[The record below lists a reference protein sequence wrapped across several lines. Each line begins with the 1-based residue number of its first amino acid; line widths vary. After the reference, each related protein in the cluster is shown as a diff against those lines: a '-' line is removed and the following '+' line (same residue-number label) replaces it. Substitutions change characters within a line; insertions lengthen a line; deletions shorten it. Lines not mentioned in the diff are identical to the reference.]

1 VSRFFIDH
9 PIVAQVL
16 AILTMIGGAVMI
28 FRLPI
33 AQFPEI
39 APRQIQTTATY
50 TGADALTV
58 EQSVATPIDEQVNG
72 AKRMIYMQA
81 ISANDGTMTFQV
93 SFDVDSNIDMDQVQV
108 QNRLAQAQ
116 ANLPAAV
123 NAYGLTT
130 IQTAGF
136 PLLVF
141 TMTSPNHTWDQ
152 TFLSNYLAINVQD
165 ELARVPGIGQVR
177 IFGASN
183 YAMRVWVSPATIANM
198 GLTVTDLVNAI
209 AAQNVV
215 NPAGQIGGEPVPPG
229 QQLTYTVR
237 ARGRL
242 MNAEEFGDIVVRA
255 NADGSFVRL
264 KDVAR
269 IELGGE
275 NYNMQAY
282 TNGAPAALFA
292 LYQVPGSNALEVA
305 NRVKSAM
312 ARLAERFPSDMRTDL
327 TLDTTI
333 PVTEGAKEILITLAE
348 AIGLVLLVVFVFL
361 GRRGSRSR
369 PSRCP
374 WSAPSSSSRC
384 SASRSTRSR
393 SSASF
398 WRSDSS
404 WTTRSSSWR
413 PCRRRS
419 TRASRRTTPRSPPW
433 TRWAARSSAS
443 RSCSRVSSSR
453 RASSSASPDRSTG
466 SSLSPSRSPSSSRW

>member
-183 YAMRVWVSPATIANM
+183 YAMRVWVSPATIA
-198 GLTVTDLVNAI
+198 T
-209 AAQNVV
+209 
-215 NPAGQIGGEPVPPG
+215 
-229 QQLTYTVR
+229 
-237 ARGRL
+237 
-242 MNAEEFGDIVVRA
+242 
-255 NADGSFVRL
+255 
-264 KDVAR
+264 
-269 IELGGE
+269 
-275 NYNMQAY
+275 
-282 TNGAPAALFA
+282 
-292 LYQVPGSNALEVA
+292 
-305 NRVKSAM
+305 
-312 ARLAERFPSDMRTDL
+312 
-327 TLDTTI
+327 
-333 PVTEGAKEILITLAE
+333 
-348 AIGLVLLVVFVFL
+348 
-361 GRRGSRSR
+361 
-369 PSRCP
+369 
-374 WSAPSSSSRC
+374 W
-384 SASRSTRSR
+384 ASRSPTS
-393 SSASF
+393 
-398 WRSDSS
+398 
-404 WTTRSSSWR
+404 
-413 PCRRRS
+413 
-419 TRASRRTTPRSPPW
+419 
-433 TRWAARSSAS
+433 
-443 RSCSRVSSSR
+443 
-453 RASSSASPDRSTG
+453 
-466 SSLSPSRSPSSSRW
+466 